1 MTIEDNTVVN
11 ISDFADDGVV
21 FKNQPVGNDIQVT
34 LNAGESYTI
43 SAYFSETLDNVI
55 WVNGTS
61 VSYTHLTLPT
71 NDQV

>member
-43 SAYFSETLDNVI
+43 SAYFSETLDSVI
-55 WVNGTS
+55 
-61 VSYTHLTLPT
+61 
-71 NDQV
+71 